1 MEQIA
6 SIWYY
11 EPDGDEETH
20 AHRCF
25 EECVL
30 IFSSEREKEEFN
42 RYVVKHWNKKDN
54 FSYGIHI
61 PYMPPIEG
69 YIMEEFE
76 KEYRNVQILK
86 NMLEKFRLENEMEED
101 RGRYNQ

>member
-1 MEQIA
+1 M
-6 SIWYY
+6 
-11 EPDGDEETH
+11 
-20 AHRCF
+20 
-25 EECVL
+25 
-30 IFSSEREKEEFN
+30 
-42 RYVVKHWNKKDN
+42 VKHWNKKDN